1 MATVEKTPITADIE
15 KYPEFIKDF
24 LPDAIPQVTAKFFD
38 DNPIQEMIDD
48 SINQAEVVQ
57 VTNQYLVQK
66 NDIDIYISR
75 DITLAKYP
83 NYRKLN
89 LILAGLKDLSYYP
102 KIVNL
107 DMDIANNMSEFEKLV
122 RNALSNLTGISN
134 EATISTDTATPLIDI
149 TLTGTYLADGVL
161 KCEEAIA
168 SFKVSYDDTEYK
180 TYIYDAVKMK
190 QTESETNSD
199 FVKKVAALSDY
210 NKQSEEE
217 KVILEDLLGNAEE
230 EEEEDDGPVAT
241 GAPPLTG
248 VPPVA
253 PRTEPPVATG
263 APPLTGVPPVAPRT
277 EPPVVIP
284 TAPLRTEDPFALP
297 GLRRGGSKKRKTYKR
312 TVKRAKRS
320 KSKRRSF

>member
-134 EATISTDTATPLIDI
+134 EATISTDTTAPLTDI
-149 TLTGTYLADGVL
+149 TLTGTYLADGVT

-190 QTESETNSD
+190 QTESETNSE
-199 FVKKVAALSDY
+199 FVEKVAALSDY
-210 NKQSEEE
+210 NKQSDPE
-217 KVILEDLLGNAEE
+217 KDIMTVATSDL
-230 EEEEDDGPVAT
+230 PVALVADPEPVLPT
-241 GAPPLTG
+241 GPG
-248 VPPVA
+248 G
-253 PRTEPPVATG
+253 RTE
-263 APPLTGVPPVAPRT
+263 
-277 EPPVVIP
+277 
-284 TAPLRTEDPFALP
+284 
-297 GLRRGGSKKRKTYKR
+297 GGSKKRKTYKR
-312 TVKRAKRS
+312 TVKRSKHS